1 MVLLAG
7 LDAMHS
13 GGMTDLLD
21 QAVAHVRT
29 LPPETQDEFALVL
42 TRLAGGGDAP
52 VYELTPEEDAD
63 LAEADA
69 EIERGELATD
79 DQVRALWTMHGL

>member
-1 MVLLAG
+1 
-7 LDAMHS
+7 
-13 GGMTDLLD
+13 MTDLLD

-29 LPPETQDEFALVL
+29 LPPETQDEFARVL
-42 TRLAGGGDAP
+42 MRLAGSNTS

-79 DQVRALWTMHGL
+79 DQVQALWAKHGL